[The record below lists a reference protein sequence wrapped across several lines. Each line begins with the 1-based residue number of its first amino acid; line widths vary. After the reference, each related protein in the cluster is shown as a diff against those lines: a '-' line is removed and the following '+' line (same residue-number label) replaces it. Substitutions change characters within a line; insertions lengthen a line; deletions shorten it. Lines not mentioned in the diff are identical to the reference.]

1 MTNFKTIEED
11 SIKKYKNFGYTFSFI
26 FFLIFLYNLFFM
38 SKNLAYYFLAL
49 SVFFS
54 IVTYLRP
61 NLLKFLSDAWEKF
74 GLFLGKL
81 ISPVILTL
89 IYLLTII
96 PISFIVR
103 ILRIDL
109 INKEVSNKVESYWII
124 RKDSK
129 VNFKDQF

>member
-109 INKEVSNKVESYWII
+109 INKEVSNKCQSYWVK
-124 RKDSK
+124 REDSK

>member
-1 MTNFKTIEED
+1 MTDFKTIEED
-11 SIKKYKNFGYTFSFI
+11 SIKKCKNFGYTFSFI

-38 SKNLAYYFLAL
+38 SKNSAYYFLAL

-74 GLFLGKL
+74 GLFLGKFF
-81 ISPVILTL
+81 SPVILTL

-109 INKEVSNKVESYWII
+109 INKEVSNKCKSYWVK
-124 RKDSK
+124 REDSK

>member
-1 MTNFKTIEED
+1 MINFKTIEED
-11 SIKKYKNFGYTFSFI
+11 SIKKCKNFGYTFSFI
-26 FFLIFLYNLFFM
+26 FFLIFLYHFFFM

-54 IVTYLRP
+54 ILTYLRP
-61 NLLKFLSDAWEKF
+61 NLLRFLSDAWEKF

-81 ISPVILTL
+81 FSPVILTL
-89 IYLLTII
+89 IYLITIV
-96 PISFIVR
+96 PVNLVVR

-109 INKEVSNKVESYWII
+109 INKEVSNKVTSYWIK

>member
-1 MTNFKTIEED
+1 MINFKTIEED
-11 SIKKYKNFGYTFSFI
+11 SIKKCKNFGYTFSFI
-26 FFLIFLYNLFFM
+26 FFLIFLYHFFFM
-38 SKNLAYYFLAL
+38 SKNLAYYFLAI

-54 IVTYLRP
+54 ILTYLRP

-81 ISPVILTL
+81 FSPVILTL

-96 PISFIVR
+96 PINFIVR

-109 INKEVSNKVESYWII
+109 INKEVSDECESYWVK
-124 RKDSK
+124 REDSK

>member
-54 IVTYLRP
+54 ILTYLRP
-61 NLLKFLSDAWEKF
+61 NFLRFLSDTWEKF
-74 GLFLGKL
+74 GLFLGKFF
-81 ISPVILTL
+81 SPVILTL

-109 INKEVSNKVESYWII
+109 INKEVSNKCQSYWVK
-124 RKDSK
+124 REDSK